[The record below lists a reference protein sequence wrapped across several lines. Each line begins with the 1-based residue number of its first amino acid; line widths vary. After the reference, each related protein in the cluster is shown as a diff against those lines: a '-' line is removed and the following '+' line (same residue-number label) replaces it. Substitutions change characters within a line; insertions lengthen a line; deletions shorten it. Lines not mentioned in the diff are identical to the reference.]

1 MEKVEVVRTAI
12 PKGRLQRSMRVFGTL
27 LITLST
33 STPASSVFTVV
44 PGLLLVSGTGAFL
57 SMALAALVG
66 LFMAFVYAEL
76 SSAYPLAG
84 GEYAIV
90 GRVVGAFPGFI
101 VMGVYIVVS
110 ILIPAVMALAIATY
124 LGVLNPRLP
133 TIPMAILTVALA
145 TLICILNIRT
155 NAAITGVFLVIEM
168 LALTVMA
175 GLGFAHVSRPLSDLI
190 LHPVLL
196 SGASLVHVPIAVI
209 GMATSIAIFA
219 YNGFGAAVNFSEEMH
234 APKQHV
240 ARTILWALAI
250 TVVAELLPVTAVL
263 MGVPDLRAFFGA
275 GNMFGAFLAARGGSA
290 LNTGISLGVALA
302 IFNATIAVLLVAAR
316 VTFSTGRDRVWPQPI
331 SQALALT
338 HGRFHSPWVATLLC
352 GVLAALACLVDLNL
366 LLVLTGTGLIL
377 VYSFLCLAAL
387 IGRWGGTTAHGQYRM
402 PCSPLAPIVALL
414 VMVYVVCT
422 SWFDP
427 EIGRPSLFATLGIV
441 IASACYYA
449 LVLRRRGVW
458 KLRGP
463 EDA

>member
-1 MEKVEVVRTAI
+1 MQKVEVVRTAI
-12 PKGRLQRSMRVFGTL
+12 PKGRLQRSMNVFGTL

-44 PGLLLVSGTGAFL
+44 PGLLLASGTGAFL

-110 ILIPAVMALAIATY
+110 LLIPAVMALAIATY
-124 LGVLNPRLP
+124 LGVLNPSLP
-133 TIPMAILTVALA
+133 TVPTAILTVALA
-145 TLICILNIRT
+145 TLICVLNIRT
-155 NAAITGVFLVIEM
+155 NSAITGVFLLVEM
-168 LALTVMA
+168 LALSVMA

-196 SGASLVHVPIAVI
+196 SGASLVHAPIAVI

-234 APKQHV
+234 EPKQHV
-240 ARTILWALAI
+240 ARAILWALAI
-250 TVVAELLPVTAVL
+250 TVIAELLPVTAVL
-263 MGVPDLRAFFGA
+263 MGVTDLRAFFGA

-290 LNTGISLGVALA
+290 LNIGISLGVALA

-352 GVLAALACLVDLNL
+352 GVLAA
-366 LLVLTGTGLIL
+366 
-377 VYSFLCLAAL
+377 
-387 IGRWGGTTAHGQYRM
+387 
-402 PCSPLAPIVALL
+402 
-414 VMVYVVCT
+414 
-422 SWFDP
+422 
-427 EIGRPSLFATLGIV
+427 
-441 IASACYYA
+441 
-449 LVLRRRGVW
+449 
-458 KLRGP
+458 
-463 EDA
+463 